1 MNIIYIINIVLYIKF
16 TYIYIYIYIYVHI
29 HIHIHIHIHTHI
41 DRPLLFHRYY
51 YLRFGAKVHIG
62 KFGIPPLEL

>member
-1 MNIIYIINIVLYIKF
+1 MYTY
-16 TYIYIYIYIYVHI
+16 TYIYIYIHMY
-29 HIHIHIHIHTHI
+29 I